1 MRIAN
6 GVLFVLLVL
15 FAAVQLN
22 DPDGL
27 FWIVV
32 YGIGAIWCGIAAFRS
47 GLYALSP
54 VFGLFSLTCI
64 AALVGLFYFWP
75 KAPNWWMQDVWW
87 ETETAR
93 EGMGMMILVIALIV
107 AGLVVRKTRRAA

>member
-6 GVLFVLLVL
+6 GVLFVLLIL

-32 YGIGAIWCGIAAFRS
+32 YGVGAIWCGIAAFRS
-47 GLYALSP
+47 GLYTLSP
-54 VFGLFSLTCI
+54 IFGLFSLTCI
-64 AALVGLFYFWP
+64 AALAGLVYFWP
-75 KAPNWWMQDVWW
+75 KTPNWWMQDVWW

-93 EGMGMMILVIALIV
+93 EGMGMMILVIALVV
-107 AGLVVRKTRRAA
+107 AGLVVRTARRAV